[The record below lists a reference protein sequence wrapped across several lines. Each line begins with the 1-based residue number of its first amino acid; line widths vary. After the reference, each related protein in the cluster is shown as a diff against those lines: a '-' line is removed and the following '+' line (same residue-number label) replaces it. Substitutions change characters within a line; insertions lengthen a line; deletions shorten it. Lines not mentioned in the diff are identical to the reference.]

1 MSVFLKS
8 VSYLKLLQKSLVRI
22 PFQTVD
28 CDSKFW
34 NVDACITT
42 TACVA
47 IFILSCITFYCRIW
61 IDQNLL
67 IILLL
72 LTLSCDFDFWWVFLE
87 VLRRMMILV
96 PSVCWKCWK
105 GRACWN
111 VKMAAKI
118 VYIIIA
124 YQSVCTTVDVTWNIR
139 FISPLV
145 LLVFFF

>member
-1 MSVFLKS
+1 MLYFLFNFICFLKKIP
-8 VSYLKLLQKSLVRI
+8 LKYMYAMLL
-22 PFQTVD
+22 
-28 CDSKFW
+28 
-34 NVDACITT
+34 
-42 TACVA
+42 
-47 IFILSCITFYCRIW
+47 
-61 IDQNLL
+61 DQNLL

-124 YQSVCTTVDVTWNIR
+124 YQSVCTTVDVAWNMR

-145 LLVFFF
+145 LLVFFFFIFVQKRTHVQYNYILIEVWF

>member
-1 MSVFLKS
+1 MLYFLFNFFFKEDFICFLKKIP
-8 VSYLKLLQKSLVRI
+8 LKYMYAMLL
-22 PFQTVD
+22 
-28 CDSKFW
+28 
-34 NVDACITT
+34 
-42 TACVA
+42 
-47 IFILSCITFYCRIW
+47 
-61 IDQNLL
+61 DQNLL

-124 YQSVCTTVDVTWNIR
+124 YQSVCTTVDVAWNMR

-145 LLVFFF
+145 LLVSFFLFLFKREHTFNIIIFW